1 MFFFRDDQRSL
12 QETLSTRNVEHISIA
27 LKFYVDGWNDLCLY
41 LAKALQENGCWGST
55 TGNGSSLLMP
65 SLERWLFV
73 CATNA
78 TNRQLKNLLL
88 DILMKYGGKESVI
101 CRSDRLV

>member
-1 MFFFRDDQRSL
+1 
-12 QETLSTRNVEHISIA
+12 
-27 LKFYVDGWNDLCLY
+27 
-41 LAKALQENGCWGST
+41 
-55 TGNGSSLLMP
+55 MP

-88 DILMKYGGKESVI
+88 DILMKYGGKETMI
-101 CRSDRLV
+101 TRT

>member
-1 MFFFRDDQRSL
+1 LILFRDDQRSL
-12 QETLSTRNVEHISIA
+12 QETLSIRNMEHITVT
-27 LKFYVDGWNDLCLY
+27 LKLYVDGWNDLCLY
-41 LAKALQENGCWGST
+41 LAKALQENGCFFST
-55 TGNGSSLLMP
+55 TGPSNNLLMP

-88 DILMKYGGKESVI
+88 DILMKYGGKETI
-101 CRSDRLV
+101 ITRT